1 MRVQRLLLPVLL
13 AAAPVRAHSLSNELA
28 LGLYQNSPNTPQS
41 AYVADQLTFRFDLDD
56 AWILKLGGTFTYDGE
71 TPPEEGAVFGTSS
84 AQVLGVVGGL
94 EYEASPRVDLYLDVS
109 GSPSASQRFGTT
121 LPPANDTTPGT
132 EIQVHNAS
140 SSVGAL
146 LGASFVIG
154 GTEFLETILGGTT
167 LDVSVGWTLMSTHQ
181 RLDAAV
187 NPKTGQPVSGS
198 TFETIC
204 KIFPNTRGCQKLRTL
219 LKGGTDTIN
228 QFVLSAS
235 VLQPVGGSTDLGLS
249 ASVYVYD
256 QDPLSASFFTNLAQQ
271 LTSLGG
277 GFPLA
282 PQRWSISPMLEQRIG
297 NWSISLWYQ
306 YLQYVSDQSGND
318 YGQAHVAGL
327 RVSVKIGTA
336 WTVWVAGSL
345 QWDLLNNTPPMPAGT
360 TLLTS
365 GRVAVGFRA
374 SF

>member
-1 MRVQRLLLPVLL
+1 MRVQRLLLLVLL
-13 AAAPVRAHSLSNELA
+13 AAGPVRAHSVSNELA
-28 LGLYQNSPNTPQS
+28 LGLYQNSPATPQS
-41 AYVADQLTFRFDLDD
+41 AYVADQLTFRFELDD
-56 AWILKLGGTFTYDGE
+56 AWTLKLGGTYTYDGE
-71 TPPEEGAVFGTSS
+71 TPPAENEVFGTSS

-94 EYEASPRVDLYLDVS
+94 EFDASPRVNLYLDVS

-121 LPPANDTTPGT
+121 LPAPNDGTPGT
-132 EIQVHNAS
+132 EIQVHNSS

-146 LGASFVIG
+146 LGASFIIG
-154 GTEFLETILGGTT
+154 GTEFLETVIGGTV
-167 LDVSVGWTLMSTHQ
+167 LDVSAGWTLMSTHQ

-187 NPKTGQPVSGS
+187 DPATGQPVSGS
-198 TFETIC
+198 RFQTIC
-204 KIFPNTRGCQKLRTL
+204 KLFPNTRGCRKLRTL
-219 LKGGTDTIN
+219 LQGGTDTIN
-228 QFVLSAS
+228 QFMLSAA
-235 VLQPVGGSTDLGLS
+235 VLQPLGSTTDLGLS

-256 QDPLSASFFTNLAQQ
+256 QDPLSASFFTNLAPQ

-297 NWSISLWYQ
+297 SWSISPCYQ
-306 YLQYVSDQSGND
+306 FLQYVSD

-336 WTVWVAGSL
+336 WTVWVAGSF
-345 QWDLLNNTPPMPAGT
+345 QWDLLTDPNGT

-374 SF
+374 AF

>member
-1 MRVQRLLLPVLL
+1 MRVQRLLLLVLL
-13 AAAPVRAHSLSNELA
+13 AAGPVRAHSVSNELA

-41 AYVADQLTFRFDLDD
+41 AYVADQLTFRFELDD
-56 AWILKLGGTFTYDGE
+56 AWTLKLGGTYTYDGE

-94 EYEASPRVDLYLDVS
+94 EVEASPRVDLYLDVS

-121 LPPANDTTPGT
+121 LPPPNDVTPGT
-132 EIQVHNAS
+132 EIQVHNTS
-140 SSVGAL
+140 SSVGVL
-146 LGASFVIG
+146 FGASFVLG
-154 GTEFLETILGGTT
+154 GTEFLETIIGGTV
-167 LDVSVGWTLMSTHQ
+167 LDVSAGWTLMSTHQ

-187 NPKTGQPVSGS
+187 NPRTGQPVSGA

-204 KIFPNTRGCQKLRTL
+204 KMFPNTRGCRKLSTL

-228 QFVLSAS
+228 QFMLSAA
-235 VLQPVGGSTDLGLS
+235 VLQPVGSTTDLGLS

-256 QDPLSASFFTNLAQQ
+256 QDPLSASFFTNVAQQ

-282 PQRWSISPMLEQRIG
+282 PQRWSISPMLQQRVG
-297 NWSISLWYQ
+297 NWSFSPWYQ
-306 YLQYVSDQSGND
+306 FLEYVSD

-327 RVSVKIGTA
+327 RISVKIGTA
-336 WTVWVAGSL
+336 WTVWASGSL
-345 QWDLLNNTPPMPAGT
+345 QWDLLTDPNGT

>member
-1 MRVQRLLLPVLL
+1 MRVQRLLLLVLL
-13 AAAPVRAHSLSNELA
+13 AAGPVRAHSVSNELA

-41 AYVADQLTFRFDLDD
+41 AYVADQLTFRFELDD
-56 AWILKLGGTFTYDGE
+56 AWTLKLGGTYTHDGE
-71 TPPEEGAVFGTSS
+71 TPPQQGEVFGTSS

-94 EYEASPRVDLYLDVS
+94 EFQASPRVDLYLDVS

-121 LPPANDTTPGT
+121 LPPPSDGTPGT
-132 EIQVHNAS
+132 EIQVHNESA
-140 SSVGAL
+140 SVGVL
-146 LGASFVIG
+146 FGASFILG
-154 GTEFLETILGGTT
+154 GTEFLETVLGGTV
-167 LDVSVGWTLMSTHQ
+167 LDVSAGWTLMSTHQ

-187 NPKTGQPVSGS
+187 DPRTGQPVSGA

-204 KIFPNTRGCQKLRTL
+204 KVFPNTRGCQKLRTL

-228 QFVLSAS
+228 QFMLSAAL
-235 VLQPVGGSTDLGLS
+235 LQPVGGRTDVGLS

-256 QDPLSASFFTNLAQQ
+256 QDPLSASFFTNVAQQ

-297 NWSISLWYQ
+297 SWSFSPWYQ
-306 YLQYVSDQSGND
+306 YLQYVSD

-327 RVSVKIGTA
+327 RISVKIGTA
-336 WTVWVAGSL
+336 WTVWAAGSL
-345 QWDLLNNTPPMPAGT
+345 QWDILNDSPPLTGT

-365 GRVAVGFRA
+365 GRVALGFRA
-374 SF
+374 GF